1 MELLKNLEL
10 VEVTTNDGK
19 ATLTFLHEERGEIRE
34 VNFNKN
40 VYDESTGKF
49 TPDADKAAKVEEW
62 CQEYFKLTFD
72 KLSQAIGTR
81 KDVYAYDTFNSL
93 WESEQ
98 IKKFEKDMVGQIIQ
112 TEIKE
117 ITDDGVG
124 IHIKFDYEDETY
136 QSNMSYSEYMENLK
150 KWFKNPQK
158 QAKQYK
164 KFEEKFHVGV
174 AEAIETGC
182 LTGQEIMV
190 EVKSAFGKFV
200 YPEIKPLLKKK

>member
-49 TPDADKAAKVEEW
+49 IPDADKAAKVEEW

-72 KLSQAIGTR
+72 KLSHR
-81 KDVYAYDTFNSL
+81 HPEDVYAYDTFNSL

-98 IKKFEKDMVGQIIQ
+98 IKKFDKRYDRPDHPDRNQRN
-112 TEIKE
+112 
-117 ITDDGVG
+117 
-124 IHIKFDYEDETY
+124 Y
-136 QSNMSYSEYMENLK
+136 
-150 KWFKNPQK
+150 
-158 QAKQYK
+158 
-164 KFEEKFHVGV
+164 
-174 AEAIETGC
+174 
-182 LTGQEIMV
+182 
-190 EVKSAFGKFV
+190 
-200 YPEIKPLLKKK
+200 